1 MKGSY
6 ISQTRSVWMNF
17 RICLFWM
24 MYTSLTQVDEFPEYE
39 SPANYVPDELER
51 VKQQLWVCVQRL
63 SKYEDVSEFLETG
76 MRKSESME
84 ELKNIWEPVKRE
96 EERKMNRSLSGNL
109 TPTVSMT
116 APIGGMSAST
126 TTTASIPSTAPPMA
140 TIPPALSSMSL
151 NMLNQGSTSTLFEQ
165 KELKTTFKA
174 LIDKIIKTN
183 DQPCSIFLQQRLRL
197 DPTSRVYIFQGVQN
211 SLLQLTKN
219 RFGNFLVQCCFEF
232 ANQEQ
237 LSNLVA
243 KMKGH
248 VVTLGCDRFG
258 CHVMQKVLIV
268 NQGHGKM

>member
-1 MKGSY
+1 
-6 ISQTRSVWMNF
+6 
-17 RICLFWM
+17 M
-24 MYTSLTQVDEFPEYE
+24 MYFTLTQVDEFPEYE
-39 SPANYVPDELER
+39 TTATYVPDELER

-96 EERKMNRSLSGNL
+96 EEKKMNRSLSGTL
-109 TPTVSMT
+109 TPNVPLPTPV
-116 APIGGMSAST
+116 GGMSASVNT
-126 TTTASIPSTAPPMA
+126 TTSVTSTAPPMT
-140 TIPPALSSMSL
+140 TIPPALSSLSL
-151 NMLNQGSTSTLFEQ
+151 NILNQGSTSTLFEQ

-197 DPTSRVYIFQGVQN
+197 DPSSRVYIFQGVQN

-219 RFGNFLVQCCFEF
+219 RFGNFLVQCCFEY

-258 CHVMQKVLIV
+258 CHVMQKVGKSNLG
-268 NQGHGKM
+268 NGKM